1 MRAGPLTEAKGYYI
15 RTHNGH
21 AQITMLSEV
30 EHGPGM
36 VLVKSNKCRDG
47 SVNDY
52 YQCGCII
59 NRPLKPGEYVAPRAP
74 SSTGNTRRSR
84 RDWLDE
90 LLSEMEE

>member
-1 MRAGPLTEAKGYYI
+1 MSNARGYYI

-36 VLVKSNKCRDG
+36 VLVQSNRCRDG

-52 YQCGCII
+52 YECGCII
-59 NRPLKPGEYVAPRAP
+59 NRPRRDGEQSSSPRTKP
-74 SSTGNTRRSR
+74 SGNTKGRSR